1 MHCPP
6 LRKPQPRQRLGATL
20 RPCPTNPSHECPVG
34 DQRRRV
40 VVGIDNGATKNN
52 ATVLA
57 LDGRYL
63 VDRMH
68 EVPSRMAEGPVV
80 AIEAMVEAMHVALHA
95 AGASFGDVAA
105 VGLDTPGPASAD
117 GVISAL
123 GATNFAQP
131 AWRGFDVRTALEARI
146 GRQVVY
152 NNDGNAA
159 ALYAHHVHFGMRA
172 AAASSVTAVVGT
184 GLGGGVI
191 EAGRVIRGAAGQA
204 GELGHIRI
212 PLDGIL
218 EDDQPVPICGC
229 GELGDVESIASLTGI
244 RRNLLAYWLGR
255 HPEHPLAQLP
265 LAEAARA
272 VRGYGEADDPMARRI
287 FAQQAMALG
296 RLFTTAA
303 NFTDPLAYFVGGG
316 VVEAAPEFRD
326 WFLGQVRAH
335 TTLRPEQ
342 AAVAEFALVPDLD
355 MAGARGSAVAALGI
369 LQSPG

>member
-1 MHCPP
+1 M
-6 LRKPQPRQRLGATL
+6 
-20 RPCPTNPSHECPVG
+20 SHG
-34 DQRRRV
+34 QV

-52 ATVLA
+52 ATVLTR
-57 LDGRYL
+57 DGRYL

-68 EVPSRMAEGPVV
+68 EVPSRVADGPAV
-80 AIEAMVEAMHVALHA
+80 AVEAMVAAMDLALQA
-95 AGASFGDVAA
+95 AGVAFADVAA

-131 AWRGFDVRTALEARI
+131 EWRGFDIRAALEARI
-146 GRQVVY
+146 GRPVAY

-159 ALYAHHVHFGMRA
+159 ALYAHHQHFGERA
-172 AAASSVTAVVGT
+172 AEASSVTAVVGT
-184 GLGGGVI
+184 GLGGGVV
-191 EAGRVIRGAAGQA
+191 ESGRVVRGAAGQA

-218 EDDQPVPICGC
+218 GDGQPIPTCGC
-229 GELGDVESIASLTGI
+229 GQPGDVESIASLTGI
-244 RRNLLAYWLGR
+244 GRNLLPYWLAR

-265 LAEAARA
+265 PSEAAKA
-272 VRGYGEADDPMARRI
+272 VRGHGEAGDPMARRI

-296 RLFTTAA
+296 RLFTIAA
-303 NFTDPLAYFVGGG
+303 NFTDPLAYFLGGG

-326 WFLGQVRAH
+326 WFLGEVRAH
-335 TTLRPEQ
+335 TALRPEQ
-342 AAVAEFALVPDLD
+342 ATVAEFALVPDLD

-369 LQSPG
+369 LQSSE

>member
-1 MHCPP
+1 M
-6 LRKPQPRQRLGATL
+6 
-20 RPCPTNPSHECPVG
+20 SHG
-34 DQRRRV
+34 RV

-52 ATVLA
+52 ATVLT

-68 EVPSRMAEGPVV
+68 EVPSRVADGPAV
-80 AIEAMVEAMHVALHA
+80 AVESMVAAMDLALRA
-95 AGASFGDVAA
+95 AGVAYADVAA

-131 AWRGFDVRTALEARI
+131 EWRGFDIRAALEARI
-146 GRQVVY
+146 GRPVVY

-159 ALYAHHVHFGMRA
+159 ALYAHHQHFGERA
-172 AAASSVTAVVGT
+172 TEASSVTAVVGT

-218 EDDQPVPICGC
+218 DEGQPIPTCGC
-229 GELGDVESIASLTGI
+229 GQPGDVESIASLTGI
-244 RRNLLAYWLGR
+244 QRNLLPYWLGR

-265 LAEAARA
+265 LADAARA
-272 VRGYGEADDPMARRI
+272 VRGHGEAGDPMARRI

-326 WFLGQVRAH
+326 WFLGEVREH
-335 TTLRPEQ
+335 TGLRPEQ

-369 LQSPG
+369 LQNPA